1 MTNPFDDLEVSDC
14 LLVVGSNTTVAHP
27 MVGMRLLRRKR
38 AGGLLIVADPRRT
51 TLAEM
56 ADIHLRLRP
65 GTDVPLFNGLMHI
78 IHASGWHKPDFIEA
92 RTENFPA
99 LLEAIAPWTP
109 EATEAVTGVP
119 RELLFRAARA
129 YATAAASSIV
139 YCLGITQHRCGVN
152 NVRVLADL
160 AMLCGQI
167 GRPGTGVNPLRGQ
180 NNVQGACDMGG
191 LPDYYPGYQKAAD
204 PDVRAAFARAWHC
217 PQPTTPGLTSLEM
230 MEALHKGTLKGMI
243 ILGENPVVSDPDANH
258 VKQALGK
265 AEFLLCIDIFPTP
278 TTELAHLTLPGA
290 SFAESEGTF
299 TNSERRVQRVRQAL
313 PPLAGRSNSRII
325 QELSG
330 RMGYVMPPDSPAAV
344 FDEMCALTPSLRGMS
359 HARLDRE
366 SLCWPCPD
374 KDHPGTPMLHKD
386 HFVRGKGLF
395 AGLAHTPPAELPDAD
410 YPLLLNT
417 GMGHSQYLTGT
428 MTRRCPML
436 ERELPHLVAD
446 MHPDDAG
453 ALGLREGSR
462 IRVSSRRGTVAARA
476 HLTDRVPAGTI
487 FAPLH
492 FAEAPINALTIA
504 DRDPV
509 SKTPEFKIC
518 AVRVEKV

>member
-1 MTNPFDDLEVSDC
+1 MTNPFDDLERSDC

-27 MVGMRLLRRKR
+27 MVGMRLMRRKR
-38 AGGLLIVADPRRT
+38 TGGLLIVADPRRT
-51 TLAEM
+51 TLAEL

-78 IHASGWHKPDFIEA
+78 IHARGWHKADFIEA

-99 LLEAIAPWTP
+99 LLEAIEPWTP

-119 RELLFRAARA
+119 QALLERAAEA
-129 YATAAASSIV
+129 YATSAASSIV

-180 NNVQGACDMGG
+180 NNVQGSCDMGG
-191 LPDYYPGYQKAAD
+191 LPNYYPGYQKAEDAA
-204 PDVRAAFARAWHC
+204 VRERFAQAWNC

-230 MEALHKGTLKGMI
+230 MEGLHKGTLKGMI

-258 VKQALGK
+258 VREALSR

-278 TTELAHLTLPGA
+278 TTALAHLTLPGA
-290 SFAESEGTF
+290 SFAESDGTF

-325 QELSG
+325 QELSS
-330 RMGYVMPPDSPAAV
+330 RLGYAMPLQSPAEV
-344 FDEMCALTPSLRGMS
+344 FAEMCALTPILHGMS
-359 HARLDRE
+359 HDRLDRE

-374 KDHPGTPMLHKD
+374 SSHPGTPMLHAER
-386 HFVRGKGLF
+386 FSRGRGLF
-395 AGLAHTPPAELPDAD
+395 AGLAHTPPAELPDEE

-436 ERELPHLVAD
+436 EREMPHLVAD
-446 MHPDDAG
+446 MHPDDAR
-453 ALGLREGSR
+453 ALGLREGAR
-462 IRVSSRRGTVAARA
+462 IRLSSRRGSVVARA
-476 HLTDRVPAGTI
+476 HLTDAVPAGTV

-492 FAEAPINALTIA
+492 FAEASINELTTA
-504 DRDPV
+504 ERDPV

-518 AVRVEKV
+518 AVKVEKV

>member
-1 MTNPFDDLEVSDC
+1 M
-14 LLVVGSNTTVAHP
+14 
-27 MVGMRLLRRKR
+27 
-38 AGGLLIVADPRRT
+38 
-51 TLAEM
+51 
-56 ADIHLRLRP
+56 
-65 GTDVPLFNGLMHI
+65 PLFNGLMHI
-78 IHASGWHKPDFIEA
+78 IHESGWHKQDFIEA

-109 EATEAVTGVP
+109 EATESVTGVP
-119 RELLFRAARA
+119 RELLFRAAEA

-180 NNVQGACDMGG
+180 NNVQGSCDMGG
-191 LPDYYPGYQKAAD
+191 LPDYYPGYQKTDD
-204 PDVRAAFARAWHC
+204 PEVRAAFARVWNC

-230 MEALHKGTLKGMI
+230 MEALHKGTLKAMI
-243 ILGENPVVSDPDANH
+243 ILGENPVVSDP
-258 VKQALGK
+258 
-265 AEFLLCIDIFPTP
+265 
-278 TTELAHLTLPGA
+278 
-290 SFAESEGTF
+290 

-325 QELSG
+325 QDLSC
-330 RMGYVMPPDSPAAV
+330 RMGYAMPPDSPAAV
-344 FDEMCALTPSLRGMS
+344 FDEMCALTPSMRGMS

-417 GMGHSQYLTGT
+417 GMGHSHYLTGT

-436 ERELPHLVAD
+436 EREMPHLVAD
-446 MHPDDAG
+446 MHPDDAK

-462 IRVSSRRGTVAARA
+462 IRLNSRRGSVTARA
-476 HLTDRVPAGTI
+476 HLTDMVPQGTV

-504 DRDPV
+504 ERDPV

-518 AVRVEKV
+518 AVNVEKV

>member
-1 MTNPFDDLEVSDC
+1 MTNPFDDLERSDC
-14 LLVVGSNTTVAHP
+14 LLVVGSNATVAHP

-38 AGGLLIVADPRRT
+38 AGGFLIVADPRRT
-51 TLAEM
+51 TLAEQ

-65 GTDVPLFNGLMHI
+65 GTDVPLFNGLMRI
-78 IHASGWHKPDFIEA
+78 IHDNGWHNREFIET

-99 LLEAIAPWTP
+99 LLDAIAPWTP
-109 EATEAVTGVP
+109 EATEAATGVP
-119 RELLFRAARA
+119 RDLLFRAAEA
-129 YATAAASSIV
+129 YAVSAASSIV
-139 YCLGITQHRCGVN
+139 YCLGVTQHRCGVN

-180 NNVQGACDMGG
+180 NNVQGSCDMGG
-191 LPDYYPGYQKAAD
+191 LPDYYPGYQKADD
-204 PDVRAAFARAWHC
+204 PAVREAFARAWGC
-217 PQPTTPGLTSLEM
+217 PQPSTPGLTSLEM
-230 MEALHKGTLKGMI
+230 MEALHKGTLKAMI

-258 VKQALGK
+258 VRQALSK

-313 PPLAGRSNSRII
+313 PPLAGRSNSRVI
-325 QELSG
+325 QELST
-330 RMGYVMPPDSPAAV
+330 RMGYPMPPDSPAAV
-344 FDEMCALTPSLRGMS
+344 FDEICALTPLLRGMS
-359 HARLDRE
+359 HERLDRE

-374 KDHPGTPMLHKD
+374 KNHPGAPMLHAD
-386 HFVRGKGLF
+386 RFTRGKGLF
-395 AGLAHTPPAELPDAD
+395 AGLAHVPPAELPDAE

-436 ERELPHLVAD
+436 EREMPHLEVD
-446 MHPDDAG
+446 MHPDDAR
-453 ALGLREGSR
+453 ALGLRNGAR
-462 IRVSSRRGTVAARA
+462 ARLSSRRGAVAARV
-476 HLTDRVPAGTI
+476 HITDAVPAGTV

-492 FAEAPINALTIA
+492 FAEAPVNLLTSA
-504 DRDPV
+504 ERDPV